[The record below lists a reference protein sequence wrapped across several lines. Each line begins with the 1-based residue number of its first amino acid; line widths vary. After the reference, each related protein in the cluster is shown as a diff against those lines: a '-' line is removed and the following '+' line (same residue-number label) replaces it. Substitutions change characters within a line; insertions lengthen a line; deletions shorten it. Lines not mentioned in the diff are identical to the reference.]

1 MKRRC
6 MHYIFA
12 CGIEW
17 GLTIV
22 ILVSFVGSHGGG
34 GDGGHGVGGRC
45 RIVSLLHLMRRR
57 AQA

>member
-1 MKRRC
+1 M
-6 MHYIFA
+6 
-12 CGIEW
+12 
-17 GLTIV
+17 